1 MSETNKEKLMGTLQ
15 SFKNIFGCEPIR
27 YTKTCT
33 TNLGNIKKTSF
44 LNTQNENDITREI
57 QHDLESYDDD
67 LRHKHQPK
75 VQILSADFNEAEHGS
90 SGISVMFN

>member
-1 MSETNKEKLMGTLQ
+1 MSQTNKEKLMGTLQ

-44 LNTQNENDITREI
+44 LNTQNENDITLEI
-57 QHDLESYDDD
+57 QHDLEAYDDD
-67 LRHKHQPK
+67 LRHKYQSK
-75 VQILSADFNEAEHGS
+75 IRILRAEFNENEHDR
-90 SGISVMFN
+90 SGVAVNFN